1 MEEHKKGEDFDVT
14 VKLAGTPLEKLM
26 RIRNKRE
33 KETGRLAPIAKLV
46 KEAIEEWYILEEAN
60 GKKV

>member
-1 MEEHKKGEDFDVT
+1 MVKDKKVEEFEVT
-14 VKLAGTPLEKLM
+14 VKLAGATLEKVM
-26 RIRNKRE
+26 HMRNKRE

-46 KEAIEEWYILEEAN
+46 KEAIEEWYIREGTN

>member
-1 MEEHKKGEDFDVT
+1 MSKNQKGEEFDVT
-14 VKLAGTPLEKLM
+14 VKLAGITLEKLM
-26 RIRNKRE
+26 HVRNKRE

-60 GKKV
+60 GKKM